1 MSINNSKHVD
11 LNVNNYSPSELFQ
24 ILDIEDPTPENIKE
38 ATERLVQQFDDENN
52 PDMANFFIEAQQR
65 LLDAIPPPNDLDL
78 VNFNNKFNPQN
89 TDDKQLNRWWSEQAL
104 VQNNDIQA
112 NRNTERNQRI
122 GLFDNIHNVMNRE
135 RLGVNQTFNLPVV
148 QGQMNPNLKNTCTRL
163 VNIDSQFRQN
173 SLPAKGNL
181 KFCDIVNPHLSVY
194 SSTNFTVDLTDTLN
208 NVISLKLYSITIP
221 YSWYNVDSVYGNN
234 CFIIIEQKIPLLGDP
249 CTPAAP
255 PPKFINITLPSGNYI
270 SKGGE
275 ENLYSN
281 NIYAMINSAIQNKK
295 KLNQFEGEPPKF
307 FFDELTGKTIIFNPS
322 LRYKYYFLWY
332 LNNTENINDL
342 TQIKELLECTSL
354 NLSNFKEF
362 CSSSGCEIS
371 SKANS
376 NLGFTLGFR
385 DMTFSIEPEHITNNS
400 IPKRY
405 YLQAGLSSS
414 IFPENPIINFT
425 EFKLQKSCISLIDL
439 FGPRYLL
446 LILDDY
452 NQNHLNKGLVS
463 IQDTETIVDLPNYF
477 DPNLPCNI
485 APPNNIGQ
493 NNSYPQFSTG
503 APRRITQAQ
512 QTTINGI
519 MRDRYNTTNNKLQ
532 SVTDSDTL
540 ALIPIKKSIE
550 TPPGEGLTE
559 FSGPL
564 QINERTYFGPV
575 DIERL
580 KVKLITDKGHTLNL
594 NGSDWSFCMMADV
607 LYQY

>member
-24 ILDIEDPTPENIKE
+24 ILEIEDPTPENIKE
-38 ATERLVQQFDDENN
+38 ATERLVQQFDNENN

-65 LLDAIPPPNDLDL
+65 LLEAIPPPNDLDL

-89 TDDKQLNRWWSEQAL
+89 TNDKQLNRWWSEQAL
-104 VQNNDIQA
+104 VQNNEIQA

-234 CFIIIEQKIPLLGDP
+234 CFIIIQKEHNNNI
-249 CTPAAP
+249 AP
-255 PPKFINITLPSGNYI
+255 NFFNITLPSGNYI
-270 SKGGE
+270 SKGGD

-281 NIYAMINSAIQNKK
+281 NIYAMINSAIKQQITTDTP
-295 KLNQFEGEPPKF
+295 QFI
-307 FFDELTGKTIIFNPS
+307 FDELSGKTIIYNPS
-322 LRYKYYFLWY
+322 FIYDYYFLWY
-332 LNNTENINDL
+332 LNNTENRNNNSNL
-342 TQIKELLECTSL
+342 QLNELLEIL
-354 NLSNFKEF
+354 FIDLSNFKSL
-362 CSSSGCEIS
+362 CASSGCDIS

-376 NLGFTLGFR
+376 NLGYTLGFR
-385 DMTFSIEPEHITNNS
+385 DMTFSIGITSITNKFLD
-400 IPKRY
+400 KRTI
-405 YLQAGLSSS
+405 LIAG
-414 IFPENPIINFT
+414 ENPVPLPNIQNLNLT
-425 EFKLQKSCISLIDL
+425 QSCLSLIDL

-463 IQDTETIVDLPNYF
+463 IQDTETVVDLPNYF

-485 APPNNIGQ
+485 AAPNNSGQ

-519 MRDRYNTTNNKLQ
+519 MRDRSNTTNNKLQ

-594 NGSDWSFCMMADV
+594 NGGDWSFCMMADV